1 MKKPKIY
8 VACSDC
14 LRNPIIDGKQDLS
27 GCPGCNDCTK
37 SSQDGNNGAVWT
49 VCQDKTGTYW
59 GDVNSGKEG
68 ANSNVKTIQKILKK
82 GMLCKDIVDY
92 DGNKKFDKNITSNN
106 KQVKMAKEV
115 YGGGPNN
122 GDKLSPACSQPAPSF
137 KNALI

>member
-1 MKKPKIY
+1 
-8 VACSDC
+8 
-14 LRNPIIDGKQDLS
+14 
-27 GCPGCNDCTK
+27 
-37 SSQDGNNGAVWT
+37 
-49 VCQDKTGTYW
+49 
-59 GDVNSGKEG
+59 
-68 ANSNVKTIQKILKK
+68 
-82 GMLCKDIVDY
+82 MLCKDIVDY